1 MLLMMLQLLSQTDL
15 QQVYYNISVTGAVDF
30 PGIYHLPPGSRL
42 SEAISLSSNKI
53 PAKLEPSDLKSA
65 GYEINPEK
73 DFKPHDSNQ
82 YLFSPDEGFELS
94 LRSIQLKRKGEITY
108 VDLLKFMLLG
118 EDNQNPFLMDGDV
131 IFVPALTRKVEV
143 FGEVVNPGT
152 YEILESDRILDV
164 LKFALG
170 TKESAYL
177 DQVEIIR
184 YDKTQKFTTL
194 TINLDTAFSNPDSQ
208 DNIILKNGDQIYIR
222 AIPDFHKYDQVILF
236 GEVKYPGSYVI
247 NNNTTLMEILI
258 RAGGI
263 TEDADLNNSFL
274 QRTDLEKN
282 YDAEFERLKLLNPD
296 HMTYLEYEYF
306 KTKIRELKG
315 KFAVDFKKIT
325 NSEVQEKEI
334 VLQDGDFIY
343 ISAKINAVIVSGQV
357 KNPGLVTFLPGK
369 SSDYYIE
376 QAGGFS
382 WKAHTRKIRIIRA
395 ESGEWLKPGKD
406 IILEEGDTI
415 LIPQK
420 PDWNYWEIFKDTVV
434 VLSQIAT
441 LLLVVQNVTS
451 N

>member
-1 MLLMMLQLLSQTDL
+1 MLLIMLQLFSQTDL

-42 SEAISLSSNKI
+42 SEAISLSTNLI
-53 PAKLEPSDLKSA
+53 TAKLEPSDLKSTD
-65 GYEINPEK
+65 YEISPDK
-73 DFKPHDSNQ
+73 DFKLHNSNT
-82 YLFSPDEGFELS
+82 YLFSPDEGFEIS
-94 LRSIQLKRKGEITY
+94 LRNIQLKRKGEIIK
-108 VDLLKFMLLG
+108 VDLQKFMLLG

-131 IFVPALTRKVEV
+131 IFVPALTRKVEI

-152 YEILESDRILDV
+152 YEILESDRISNII
-164 LKFALG
+164 KFALG

-184 YDKTQKFTTL
+184 YDKTQKFRTI
-194 TINLDTAFSNPDSQ
+194 TINLNSVFSNPANE
-208 DNIILKNGDQIYIR
+208 DNVLLQNGDQIYIR
-222 AIPDFHKYDQVILF
+222 AIPDYHKYDQVTLF
-236 GEVKYPGSYVI
+236 GEVKYPGTYVI
-247 NNNTTLMEILI
+247 NNNITLTGILN

-274 QRTDLEKN
+274 QRTDLEEN
-282 YDAEFERLKLLNPD
+282 YDSEFERLKLLNPEQ
-296 HMTYLEYEYF
+296 MTYLEYEYF

-315 KFAVDFKKIT
+315 KFAVDFKKIM
-325 NSEVQEKEI
+325 NSEVQEKDI

-357 KNPGLVTFLPGK
+357 KNPGLVTYLPGK

-382 WKAHTRKIRIIRA
+382 WKAHSRKIRIIRA
-395 ESGEWLKPGKD
+395 ESGEWLKPGKNV
-406 IILEEGDTI
+406 ILEEGDTI

-420 PDWNYWEIFKDTVV
+420 PDWNYWEIVKDTVV

-441 LLLVVQNVTS
+441 LLLVIQNVTS